1 MSPPILKFGFHKH
14 MMLNLTLEKRFWL
27 GATPQKSIIMQMS
40 FLEGIWS
47 DDPDFEQCSSKRDDG

>member
-1 MSPPILKFGFHKH
+1 MPLKNNAHLNDVPPILKFGFHKH

-40 FLEGIWS
+40 FLEGI
-47 DDPDFEQCSSKRDDG
+47 